1 MKASFKALTTASV
14 LALSLAGCGEAAK
27 DTAAVDQEAPA
38 APAKPLR
45 LGVISGAEEQ
55 VAEVAAKV
63 AKEQYNVD
71 VELVA
76 FSDYVT
82 PNIALNDGSLDIN
95 AFQHQPYLDK
105 QIADRGYELIA
116 VGKTFVY
123 PIAAYSKVI
132 KSIDELEDGAKVAVP
147 NDPTNLGRTLL
158 LLEQQGLI
166 EIDDKAGLEATTLDI
181 TANPK
186 NLKIIELE
194 APQLPRS
201 LDDVTFAV
209 INTTYASQLNLL
221 PERDGLFVEDKDSPY
236 ANLIVARKD
245 DQDDER
251 IQSFVKAYQSD
262 EVYEAAKE
270 LFKGGVVKGW

>member
-1 MKASFKALTTASV
+1 MKLGFKTLTTVSV
-14 LALSLAGCGEAAK
+14 LASALALAGCGEQAK
-27 DTAAVDQEAPA
+27 DSTTAEQAAAV
-38 APAKPLR
+38 KPLR
-45 LGVISGAEEQ
+45 LGVIAGAEEQ
-55 VAEVAAKV
+55 VAEVAVKV
-63 AKEQYNVD
+63 AKEKYDLD
-71 VELVA
+71 VELVS

-82 PNIALNDGSLDIN
+82 PNVALSDGSLDIN

-105 QIADRGYELIA
+105 QIADRGYELVA

-132 KSIDELEDGAKVAVP
+132 KTLDELEDGAKVAVP

-166 EIDDKAGLEATTLDI
+166 EVDDAVGLEATPLNI

-201 LDDVTFAV
+201 LDDVAFSV
-209 INTTYASQLNLL
+209 INTTYASQIDLL

-236 ANLIVARKD
+236 TNLIVARKD
-245 DQDDER
+245 NQDDER
-251 IQSFVKAYQSD
+251 IQTFVKAYQSD

-270 LFKGGVVKGW
+270 LFQGGVVKGW

>member
-1 MKASFKALTTASV
+1 MKLGFKALTTVSV
-14 LALSLAGCGEAAK
+14 LASALALAGCGEQAK
-27 DTAAVDQEAPA
+27 DSTAAEQA
-38 APAKPLR
+38 AAVKPLR
-45 LGVISGAEEQ
+45 LGVIAGAEEQ
-55 VAEVAAKV
+55 VAEVAVKV
-63 AKEQYNVD
+63 AKEKYDLD

-82 PNIALNDGSLDIN
+82 PNVALSDGSLDIN

-105 QIADRGYELIA
+105 QIADRGYELVA

-132 KSIDELEDGAKVAVP
+132 KTLDELEDGAKVAVP

-166 EIDDKAGLEATTLDI
+166 EVDDAVGLEATPLNI

-201 LDDVTFAV
+201 LDDVAFSV
-209 INTTYASQLNLL
+209 INTTYASQIDLL

-245 DQDDER
+245 NQDDER
-251 IQSFVKAYQSD
+251 IQTFVKAYQSD

>member
-1 MKASFKALTTASV
+1 MKLGFKALTTVSV
-14 LALSLAGCGEAAK
+14 LASALALAGCGEQAK
-27 DTAAVDQEAPA
+27 DSATAEQA
-38 APAKPLR
+38 AAAKPLR
-45 LGVISGAEEQ
+45 LGVIAGAEEQ
-55 VAEVAAKV
+55 VAEVAVKV
-63 AKEQYNVD
+63 AKEKYDLD

-82 PNIALNDGSLDIN
+82 PNVALSDGSLDIN

-105 QIADRGYELIA
+105 QIADRGYELVA

-132 KSIDELEDGAKVAVP
+132 KTLDELEDGAKVAVP

-166 EIDDKAGLEATTLDI
+166 EVDDAVGLEATPLNI

-201 LDDVTFAV
+201 LDDVAFAV
-209 INTTYASQLNLL
+209 INTTYASQIDLL

-245 DQDDER
+245 NQDDER
-251 IQSFVKAYQSD
+251 IQTFVKAYQSD

>member
-1 MKASFKALTTASV
+1 MKLSFKALTTVSV
-14 LALSLAGCGEAAK
+14 LASALSLSACDQAPKENAATAPEA
-27 DTAAVDQEAPA
+27 TV
-38 APAKPLR
+38 KPLR
-45 LGVISGAEEQ
+45 VGVIAGAEEQ

-63 AKEQYNVD
+63 AKEKYNLD
-71 VELVA
+71 VELVS

-82 PNIALNDGSLDIN
+82 PNVALSDGSLDLN

-105 QIADRGYELIA
+105 QIADRGYELVP

-132 KSIDELEDGAKVAVP
+132 KSLDELEDGAKVAVP
-147 NDPTNLGRTLL
+147 NDPTNLGRSLL

-166 EIDDKAGLEATTLDI
+166 EVDDAAGLEATPLNI

-186 NLKIIELE
+186 QLKIIELE

-201 LDDVTFAV
+201 LDDVAFAI
-209 INTTYASQLNLL
+209 INTTYASQLDLL

-236 ANLIVARKD
+236 TNLLVARKD
-245 DQDDER
+245 NQNDDR
-251 IQSFVKAYQSD
+251 VKTFVKAYQSD

>member
-1 MKASFKALTTASV
+1 MKFSFSALTTVSV
-14 LALSLAGCGEAAK
+14 LASALALSACDQAPKE
-27 DTAAVDQEAPA
+27 TAAAEPA
-38 APAKPLR
+38 AAIKPLR
-45 LGVISGAEEQ
+45 IGVIAGAEEQ

-63 AKEQYNVD
+63 AKEKYNLD
-71 VELVA
+71 VELVS

-82 PNIALNDGSLDIN
+82 PNVALSDGSLDLN

-105 QIADRGYELIA
+105 QIADRGYELVQ

-132 KSIDELEDGAKVAVP
+132 KSLDELEEGAKIAVP
-147 NDPTNLGRTLL
+147 NDPTNLGRSLL

-166 EIDDKAGLEATTLDI
+166 EVDDAAGLEATPLNI

-186 NLKIIELE
+186 NLNIIELE

-201 LDDVTFAV
+201 LDDVAFAI
-209 INTTYASQLNLL
+209 INTTYASQLDLL

-236 ANLIVARKD
+236 TNLIVARKD
-245 DQDDER
+245 NQEDARVQT
-251 IQSFVKAYQSD
+251 FVKAYQSD

>member
-1 MKASFKALTTASV
+1 MKLGFKAFTTASV
-14 LALSLAGCGEAAK
+14 LALALAGCGEQAT
-27 DTAAVDQEAPA
+27 DTAASEKAEPL
-38 APAKPLR
+38 KPLR
-45 LGVISGAEEQ
+45 VGVISGAEEQ
-55 VAEVAAKV
+55 VTEVAVKV
-63 AKEQYNVD
+63 AKEQYNLD

-82 PNIALNDGSLDIN
+82 PNVALSDGSLDIN

-105 QIADRGYELIA
+105 QIADRGYELVP

-123 PIAAYSKVI
+123 PIAAYSKEI
-132 KSIDELEDGAKVAVP
+132 ASLDELEAGANVAVP

-166 EIDDKAGLEATTLDI
+166 EVDADAGLAATPLDI

-186 NLKIIELE
+186 DLKIIELE

-209 INTTYASQLNLL
+209 INTTYASQIDLL
-221 PERDGLFVEDKDSPY
+221 PGRDSLFVEDKDSPY
-236 ANLIVARKD
+236 TNLIVARKD
-245 DQDDER
+245 NQDDER
-251 IQSFVKAYQSD
+251 IQDFVKAFQSE
-262 EVYEAAKE
+262 EVYEAALE